1 MVKDRNIKE
10 LGAQLAIIAFGF
22 VIFAG
27 IILAF
32 VPNLLPGKDPIPANV
47 TGDLRVAYAFA
58 RTEEGND
65 LLEMMPCY
73 CGYKYVGHMHTRN
86 CFWTDE
92 GEWDKHGVR
101 CRICVEIA
109 MNTKLM
115 HEEGKDVCEIREKID
130 SHYERVAEHAT
141 ETPIPEGCEG

>member
-1 MVKDRNIKE
+1 MVKNKNIRE
-10 LGAQLAIIAFGF
+10 LGVQLFIIAFGF
-22 VIFAG
+22 IVIAG
-27 IILAF
+27 VVLAF

-58 RTEEGND
+58 LTEEGND
-65 LLEMMPCY
+65 LLEQIPCY
-73 CGYKYVGHMHTRN
+73 CGCVYVGHKHTRN

-92 GEWDKHGVR
+92 GDWDKHGMR
-101 CRICVEIA
+101 CKICIEIA

-115 HEEGKDVCEIREKID
+115 HEDGKGILEIRETID

-141 ETPIPEGCEG
+141 ETPMPEG

>member
-1 MVKDRNIKE
+1 MKNRSIRE
-10 LGAQLAIIAFGF
+10 LGVQLAVLAFGGM
-22 VIFAG
+22 VLAG
-27 IILAF
+27 AVLVF

-58 RTEEGND
+58 LTGEGND
-65 LLEMMPCY
+65 LLEQMPCY
-73 CGYKYVGHMHTRN
+73 CGCKYVGHRHTRD

-92 GEWDKHGVR
+92 GDWDKHGVR
-101 CRICVEIA
+101 CMICVEIA

-130 SHYERVAEHAT
+130 FHYERVAEHAT
-141 ETPIPEGCEG
+141 ETPLPEGCLG